1 MKFILNKILP
11 FVGFFISF
19 VVWSNTNVSGYE
31 WYFIVPLLFSIYALL
46 DSDIYERAYNNI
58 GFAIFFLTAV
68 FRYLLTPLIASLSG
82 YSTLFGATP
91 SSQEYQEAVGLIIY
105 EEVAVFA
112 LLYYLQ
118 KKYYKRKDYLANS
131 IEMSQGIGRKPLF
144 VFMCLL
150 AVLTVLA
157 FPQMFANIHFAGN
170 LSDMDLSETI
180 VVDVPFAGVFTEI
193 LSLGR
198 LLGVLLIMD
207 YLWRRSKKTKSYK
220 MAILIS
226 VAFIMLNASF
236 VTNLSR
242 FGIIVPI
249 ISYTYLLMSLYR
261 RQKGLI
267 VTTMFSIVLGVVVVM
282 SAVKF
287 FSEDRNASNY
297 ESNDVNFWGDTMQ
310 MYFMGVKET
319 AVGVRAEDQVD
330 LVYSGNK
337 FMLFLNDTFSNV
349 IGLSNF
355 TESRINTVHLYN
367 YVYFPRGTS
376 VSQIPPNV
384 INGLYYFGRWAA
396 PLYTLFFVYLFAFL
410 DYKARHCKR
419 IVDKFALLYGA
430 LYCSLCMMINGAML
444 CSFLVN
450 DTLILLLYSKLNYFV
465 SKKSR

>member
-1 MKFILNKILP
+1 MKFIVNNILP
-11 FVGFFISF
+11 FAGFFVAF
-19 VVWSNTNVSGYE
+19 VVWSNTKTSGYE
-31 WYFIVPLLFSIYALL
+31 WYFIVPLLFSVYSI
-46 DSDIYERAYNNI
+46 SDRGIYERAYNNI

-68 FRYLLTPLIASLSG
+68 FRYLLTPLIAALSG
-82 YSTLFGATP
+82 YSTLFGVTP
-91 SSQEYQEAVGLIIY
+91 SSQDYKEAVGLIIY
-105 EEVAVFA
+105 EEIAVFA
-112 LLYYLQ
+112 LLYYLK
-118 KKYYKRKDYLANS
+118 KKYYKRKDYLTNTT
-131 IEMSQGIGRKPLF
+131 EMSQGIGRKPLF

-170 LSDMDLSETI
+170 LSDIDLSETI

-207 YLWRRSKKTKSYK
+207 YLWRRSKKTKAYK
-220 MAILIS
+220 MAILVS
-226 VAFIMLNASF
+226 VAVIMLNASF

-319 AVGVRAEDQVD
+319 AVGVRAEGQVD
-330 LVYSGNK
+330 LVYPGNK
-337 FMLFLNDTFSNV
+337 LLLFLNDTFSNV

-355 TESRINTVHLYN
+355 TASRVNTVHLYN

-376 VSQIPPNV
+376 VSQIPPNI

-396 PLYTLFFVYLFAFL
+396 PLYTLFFVYMFAFL

-419 IVDKFALLYGA
+419 MVDKFALLYGA

>member
-1 MKFILNKILP
+1 MKFIVNKILP
-11 FVGFFISF
+11 FVGFFVAF
-19 VVWSNTNVSGYE
+19 AVWSNTKVSGYE
-31 WYFIVPLLFSIYALL
+31 YYFIVPLLFSIYVFL
-46 DSDIYERAYNNI
+46 DRDIYERAYNNI

-68 FRYLLTPLIASLSG
+68 FRYLLTPLITSLSG
-82 YSTLFGATP
+82 YSILIGVTP
-91 SSQEYQEAVGLIIY
+91 SSREFGEAVWLIIY
-105 EEVAVFA
+105 EEIAVFA
-112 LLYYLQ
+112 LLFFLK
-118 KKYYKRKDYLANS
+118 KKYYGRKDYLTNT
-131 IEMSQGIGRKPLF
+131 IEMTQGVGRKPLF
-144 VFMCLL
+144 IIMCLL

-157 FPQMFANIHFAGN
+157 FPQMFANIHFVGN

-180 VVDVPFAGVFTEI
+180 VVDIPFAGIFTEI

-198 LLGVLLIMD
+198 LLGVLLIID
-207 YLWRRSKKTKSYK
+207 YLWRKSRKTGAYK
-220 MAILIS
+220 MAIFVSIA
-226 VAFIMLNASF
+226 VIMLNASF

-267 VTTMFSIVLGVVVVM
+267 ISIMFSVVLGVVVVM

-337 FMLFLNDTFSNV
+337 FLLFLNDTFSNV

-355 TESRINTVHLYN
+355 MASHINTVHLYN

-384 INGLYYFGRWAA
+384 INGLYYFGCWAA
-396 PLYTLFFVYLFAFL
+396 PLYTLFFVYMFAFL

-450 DTLILLLYSKLNYFV
+450 DTLILLLYSKFNYFV